1 VQELR
6 LVASPARPWTRF
18 YPDGTAKDL
27 GPLKYPHMPAA
38 IRDASATYAKQ
49 PAFTLGLP
57 NGPQGSITFE
67 DADRLSDAFA
77 VYLREVAGF
86 KAGDRVA
93 IQMPNCL
100 AYPIAVFGTLKAGL
114 IMANTNPL
122 YTATE
127 MAHQF
132 SDSGAVGLIAI
143 DLFAAKVAEVLPKTS
158 IRTVIVVSISDLLP
172 PLRRLLVSAVQKYV
186 KKMVPPIPFAHVTM
200 RRALAQGADRVAA
213 GADPKLY
220 AQSLDH
226 NSIAALQY
234 TGGTT
239 GVAKGAVLTHGN
251 LVANTLQGL
260 EMWKPFLRFGEEV
273 MLTALP
279 LYHIFA
285 FTANLMIFYLA
296 GGRNVL
302 VPSPRPLT
310 NLKTVMLG
318 EPITWFTGVNTLFA
332 ALMHE
337 AWFKERTNWTLR
349 GSVAGGMAL
358 VPVIG
363 ERWEAMTKTPI
374 YQGYGLTETSPVATL
389 NPFQRP
395 KRESIGVPVPGTDIR
410 LVDDEGRDV
419 APGETG
425 ELWVKGPQVMQ
436 GYWQRPD
443 ETARVL
449 HNGWLATGDIAKIDE
464 DDYIQIVDRKKD
476 MILVSGFNVY
486 PNEVEAVI
494 AAHHAVADTAVVGV
508 PDDECGEIV
517 VAFVTRKDSS
527 LTEEAMRQHC
537 KQSLTNYKVPR
548 LVVFKDDLPKSN
560 VGKVL
565 RKDLRDEA
573 QQAYLARKKPGAGSR
588 EPGAGSREP
597 GTGMPVVPKRPEG
610 AKADG

>member
-1 VQELR
+1 MQELR
-6 LVASPARPWTRF
+6 PVTSLARKWTRF
-18 YPDGTAKDL
+18 YPPGVDAEL

-38 IRDASATYAKQ
+38 IREASAMYAKK
-49 PAFTLGLP
+49 PAFTLALP
-57 NGPQGSITFE
+57 NGSQGSITFE
-67 DADRLSDAFA
+67 EVDRLSDQFA

-100 AYPIAVFGTLKAGL
+100 SYPIAVFGTLKAGL
-114 IMANTNPL
+114 VMANTNPL
-122 YTATE
+122 YTESE
-127 MAHQF
+127 MVHQF
-132 SDSGAVGLIAI
+132 TDSGAVGLIVI
-143 DLFAAKVAEVLPKTS
+143 DLFATKVAAVLPKTS
-158 IRTVIVVSISDLLP
+158 IRTVVVVGISDLLP
-172 PLRRLLVSAVQKYV
+172 PLKRILISAVQKYV
-186 KKMVPPIPFAHVTM
+186 KKMIPPITFAHTTM
-200 RRALAQGADRVAA
+200 REALAQGAQKISA
-213 GADPKLY
+213 GADAKLY
-220 AQSLDH
+220 AESLNHD
-226 NSIAALQY
+226 SVAALQY

-239 GVAKGAVLTHGN
+239 GVAKGATLTHGN

-260 EMWKPFLRFGEEV
+260 AMWRPFLRFGEEV

-296 GGRNVL
+296 GGRNLL
-302 VPSPRPLT
+302 VPSPRPLS
-310 NLKTVMLG
+310 NLKTVMLS

-332 ALMHE
+332 GLMHE
-337 AWFKERTNWTLR
+337 PWFIERSEKGTAGKSDSSGWTLR

-363 ERWEAMTKTPI
+363 ERWEAMTRTPI

-395 KRESIGVPVPGTDIR
+395 KREAIGVPVPSTEVR
-410 LVDDEGRDV
+410 FVDAEGRDV
-419 APGETG
+419 AFGEVG

-449 HNGWLATGDIAKIDE
+449 KDGWLATGDIAKMDE
-464 DDYIQIVDRKKD
+464 DGYIQIVDRKKD

-494 AAHHAVADTAVVGV
+494 AAHPAVADTAVVGV

-517 VAFVTRKDSS
+517 VAFVTRKKDQQV
-527 LTEEAMRQHC
+527 TEEEIRQHC
-537 KQSLTNYKVPR
+537 KQSLTGYKVPR

-565 RKDLRDEA
+565 RKDLREAA
-573 QQAYLARKKPGAGSR
+573 QQAYLARRG
-588 EPGAGSREP
+588 
-597 GTGMPVVPKRPEG
+597 
-610 AKADG
+610 

>member
-1 VQELR
+1 MAHPL
-6 LVASPARPWTRF
+6 RPWTRF
-18 YPDGTAKDL
+18 YHPSTPADL
-27 GPLKYPHMPAA
+27 GPPKYPHMAAA
-38 IRDASATYAKQ
+38 IRDASAQYAKK

-57 NGPQGSITFE
+57 NGSQGGITFE
-67 DADRLSDAFA
+67 DTDRLSDQLA

-86 KAGDRVA
+86 RPGDRVA

-100 AYPIAVFGTLKAGL
+100 PYPIAVFGVLKAGL
-114 IMANTNPL
+114 VMVNTNPL
-122 YTATE
+122 YTTAE
-127 MAHQF
+127 MVHQF
-132 SDSGAVGLIAI
+132 TDSSAVGLIVI
-143 DLFAAKVAEVLPKTS
+143 DLFAPKVAEVLPKTS
-158 IRTVIVVSISDLLP
+158 IKTVIVVTISDLLP
-172 PLRRLLVSAVQKYV
+172 TMKRLLVYGVQKYV
-186 KKMVPPIPFAHVTM
+186 KKMIPPVTFAHVTFA
-200 RRALAQGADRVAA
+200 RALAQGADRIAA
-213 GADPKLY
+213 GADPKVY
-220 AQSLDH
+220 AQALDL
-226 NSIAALQY
+226 NSVAALQY

-239 GVAKGAVLTHGN
+239 GVAKGATLTHGN
-251 LVANTLQGL
+251 LVANTVQGL

-302 VPSPRPLT
+302 VPSPRPLA
-310 NLKTVMLG
+310 NLKTVMLT
-318 EPITWFTGVNTLFA
+318 EPVTWFTGVNTLFA
-332 ALMHE
+332 GLMHE
-337 AWFKERTNWTLR
+337 EWFKNQPNWSLR

-389 NPFQRP
+389 NPFNRP
-395 KRESIGVPVPGTDIR
+395 KRDAIGVPVPGTDVR
-410 LVDDEGRDV
+410 LVDNDGKDV
-419 APGETG
+419 APGDPG
-425 ELWVKGPQVMQ
+425 ELLVKGPQVMK

-449 HNGWLATGDIAKIDE
+449 RDGWLSTGDIARMDE
-464 DDYIQIVDRKKD
+464 DGYLHIVDRKKD

-494 AAHHAVADTAVVGV
+494 ATHPGVADTAVVGV
-508 PDDECGEIV
+508 PDDEHGEIV
-517 VAFVTRKDSS
+517 VAFVAPKDPS
-527 LTEEAMRQHC
+527 LTEAAIRQHC

-548 LVVFKDDLPKSN
+548 IVVMKNDLPKSN

-573 QQAYLARKKPGAGSR
+573 QQTYLARRDA
-588 EPGAGSREP
+588 AN
-597 GTGMPVVPKRPEG
+597 T
-610 AKADG
+610 